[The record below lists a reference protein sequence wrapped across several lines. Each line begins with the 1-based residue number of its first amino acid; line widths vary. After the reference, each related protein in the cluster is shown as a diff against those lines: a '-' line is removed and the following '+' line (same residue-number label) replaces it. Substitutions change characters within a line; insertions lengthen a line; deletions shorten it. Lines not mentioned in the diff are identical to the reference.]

1 MKKLFVLVLILFIAS
16 CGSAIEE
23 KCYEVRVVD
32 GETEE
37 IHEVDCEDIG
47 ENKKVNNELL

>member
-1 MKKLFVLVLILFIAS
+1 MKKLFVLALILFIAS
-16 CGSAIEE
+16 CGSDKEE

-32 GETEE
+32 GVTEE

-47 ENKKVNNELL
+47 